1 MAFIDDATA
10 DRIGLNWVLGEL
22 RPLSPYGKL
31 LKARMRL
38 AGPGCEGWLAGEWQ
52 LVANLLAQWRQD
64 LIQDIEWRLESVR
77 EIRGTVKRACQG
89 YVLEDVDFFEL
100 KKFLDLSSQ
109 LLAGLKK
116 IKSLPS
122 RLTIPVP
129 AALVSALAPG
139 GTGEGFYLADSF
151 SESLGKYR
159 GEQRQLK
166 ARLSQLR
173 RELQRKISGET
184 GKLFNPVGRMRINK
198 LDPLCK
204 ELENRKDLVVAAEG
218 YAEMEF
224 IVRDTD
230 AMRELAAAIDELEE
244 KIQAEEHKVRVSLS
258 REVGRQ
264 HRLLLAACRRI
275 GRIDLLLAKGRL
287 ARKIGGCV
295 PEMLDQPQLV
305 LEDFINPEVNSYLT
319 REGRSFQPLSLCL
332 LLPVTVITGANM
344 GGKSIALRSAGLAA
358 AMAQMGLL
366 VPAKACRL
374 SLREFVYYS
383 QQEESPRQGLSTFGT
398 EILGLARVLPLRG
411 QRGLYLLDEP
421 ARGTNPWEG
430 AALVKAI
437 VDWLLTGNSIT
448 LVATH
453 FPGLSEV
460 DGIDHLQVAGLK
472 GLNAKRQG
480 IKAQDLKSLQQLM
493 DYSLVPGKGEVPRDA
508 LRVAVFLGL
517 APEIVEKASKELGIS
532 PQEVLDK

>member
-38 AGPGCEGWLAGEWQ
+38 AGPGCEEWLAAEWR
-52 LVANLLAQWRQD
+52 LVADVLAQWRQD
-64 LIQDIEWRLESVR
+64 LIEDIELRLQSVR

-109 LLAGLKK
+109 LASGLVK
-116 IKSLPS
+116 IKSLPP

-129 AALVSALAPG
+129 APLVSALAPG
-139 GTGEGFYLADSF
+139 STGEGFYLADSF
-151 SESLGKYR
+151 SASLGKYR

-173 RELQRKISGET
+173 RELQGKISGET

-224 IVRDTD
+224 IVRDTG
-230 AMRELAAAIDELEE
+230 AMLELAVAIDDLEE
-244 KIQAEEHKVRVSLS
+244 KIQAEEYKVRAKLS
-258 REVGRQ
+258 REVARQ
-264 HRLLLAACRRI
+264 QRLLLAACRRI

-287 ARKIGGCV
+287 ARKTGWCV
-295 PEMLDQPQLV
+295 PELLDQPQLV
-305 LEDFINPEVNSYLT
+305 LEEFVNPEVSSYLAHED
-319 REGRSFQPLSLCL
+319 RRFQPLSLRL
-332 LLPVTVITGANM
+332 GLPVTVITGANM
-344 GGKSIALRSAGLAA
+344 GGKSVALRSAGLAV

-383 QQEESPRQGLSTFGT
+383 QQEENPRQGLSTFGT
-398 EILGLARVLPLRG
+398 EIHGLARVLPLRG

-430 AALVKAI
+430 AALVKGI